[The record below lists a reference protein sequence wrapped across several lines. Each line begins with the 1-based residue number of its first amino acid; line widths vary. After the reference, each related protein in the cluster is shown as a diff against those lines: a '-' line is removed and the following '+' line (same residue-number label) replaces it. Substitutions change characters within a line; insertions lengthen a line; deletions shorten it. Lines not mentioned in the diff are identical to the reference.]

1 MGLQEMIR
9 ERISMDRR
17 RLSHYDKL
25 ASSSVDGRLNSR
37 WDRRR
42 GRTYYY
48 LKEPGTKR
56 EHPVREAPNAHV
68 WKLQVKRFAAEMVRI
83 LKNNI
88 EVMEQCAALL
98 LPDNDADVLQQLP
111 RAYQPNAAF
120 RPRSKR
126 TASRGDRG
134 IHRDFPGELPQSENP
149 YNPEE
154 LNIQTSFGLWVRTKG
169 ELLIAEL
176 LYSLGIEF
184 YYERALTLDVRR
196 TRETIVNGQILHDRY
211 QTKKTYYPDFTI
223 ILPDGRVFYWE
234 HKGLLKNYDYSER
247 DILKTTDYNV
257 NGIYQ
262 PHNYIVT
269 EEGPENDIDFDGI
282 KRIVQALLLC

>member
-9 ERISMDRR
+9 ESISMDRR

-25 ASSSVDGRLNSR
+25 ASSSVDGRLNRR

-42 GRTYYY
+42 GRSYYY
-48 LKEPGTKR
+48 LKEPGTKK
-56 EHPVREAPNAHV
+56 EHPVSEAPNVHV

-111 RAYQPNAAF
+111 RAYRPNAAF

-134 IHRDFPGELPQSENP
+134 IHRDIPGELPQSENP

-282 KRIVQALLLC
+282 KRIVKALLLC